1 MTIAVFPPLAVLV
14 VPEHPDSS
22 ALTGRFFIPV
32 SNFLIYNLSDFVGR
46 WITTSVPL
54 PVHRPSFM
62 FWLSSFRWLLVPLL
76 MMCNAHPR
84 NLLPVLFENEMWFV
98 SLILLIGLTNGYF
111 FTNAMIN
118 GPKYVSTHLRQK
130 TGFILVLFMGFGVAI
145 GSVLSNFILR
155 LL

>member
-14 VPEHPDSS
+14 VPEHPDSTP
-22 ALTGRFFIPV
+22 LTGRFFIPV
-32 SNFLIYNLSDFVGR
+32 SSFLIYNLSDFVGR

-62 FWLSSFRWLLVPLL
+62 FWLSMSRWLLVPLL

-84 NLLPVLFENEMWFV
+84 NLLPVLFENETWFV

-130 TGFILVLFMGFGVAI
+130 TGFILVLFMGFGVAT
-145 GSVLSNFILR
+145 GSILSNLILR